1 MFSVKEVLDS
11 RNLAII
17 GASRDPFKPGALLI
31 KILQDTGFKGKVAG
45 VNPGG
50 GEVYG
55 TTLYTSLAEIPFNV
69 DLAVFYIPPGL
80 VPDILNQCAEKGVKG
95 VVISAEGFAESG
107 EDGRR
112 VQEKVQE
119 ILKKTGIRGFGPN
132 TLGLVNTE
140 TGLTTSY
147 FSNQQMLQP
156 GGIGFAAQSGV
167 FVGALLRYIASLGN
181 MGISKGLGLG
191 NKVDVDESD
200 ALQYFHADQQTRH
213 IGLYL
218 EDVRDGRRFLETART
233 VAADK
238 PVLLLKGGR
247 TVRGA
252 QATATHTASLAV
264 DDEIFDGAL
273 RQAGVIRMESIEEMV
288 YSMMGFAWTPLPDG
302 NKIALVTYSGAQS
315 IMCIDAAMKVGLE
328 LSNFAPDTKEKIA
341 EVIATDSK
349 SANPIDIFPDMMIH
363 GFDKTVTRI
372 LSALFEDSG
381 VNGIILISF
390 AQEGSEMNRS
400 IVDVWQQYHNK
411 PLFVSLMG
419 IQQDIRESGDFFLEN
434 EIPFYPYPETAV
446 KVFSNMWQYADRKKT

>member
-1 MFSVKEVLDS
+1 
-11 RNLAII
+11 
-17 GASRDPFKPGALLI
+17 
-31 KILQDTGFKGKVAG
+31 VAG

-55 TTLYTSLAEIPFNV
+55 TTLYTSLAEIPFDV

-80 VPDILNQCAEKGVKG
+80 VPDILNQCAQKGVKG

-112 VQEKVQE
+112 VQEMVQE

-181 MGISKGLGLG
+181 LGISKGLGLG

-218 EDVRDGRRFLETART
+218 EDVRDGRRFLETARM

-247 TVRGA
+247 TARGA

-315 IMCIDAAMKVGLE
+315 IMSIDAAMKVGLE
-328 LSNFAPDTKEKIA
+328 LSDFAPDTKEKIA
-341 EVIATDSK
+341 EVIASDSK
-349 SANPIDIFPDMMIH
+349 SANPIDIFPDMMVH
-363 GFDKTVTRI
+363 GFDKTVSRI

-381 VNGIILISF
+381 VHGIILISF

-400 IVDVWQQYHNK
+400 IVDVWEQYHNK

-419 IQQDIRESGDFFLEN
+419 IQQDIRESGDFFLAN

-446 KVFSNMWQYADRKKT
+446 KVFSNMWQYASRRVK